1 MDASSKR
8 KAGPSEAANMPIAFN
23 DLKHQQ
29 GRIRDRIDRA
39 IARVLDHGIYIM
51 GPEVEELERTLADF
65 AGAKHAIAC
74 SSGTDA
80 LLIALM
86 ALGVGRGDAVICP
99 GFTFTATPEAIALLG
114 ATPVFADVDEATF
127 NLDPRSLE
135 AALDAARQHGLEPRV
150 ILAVDLFGQPADY
163 DAILPFAQAHG
174 LLVLADGAQSFGA
187 TTRGRKVG
195 TLGLATAT
203 SFFPAKPLGCYGD
216 GGAIFTGDD
225 ELADAMRSVRLHGRG
240 AGKYDIVR
248 VGINGRL
255 DTVQAAILLEKL
267 RIFPE
272 EIGLRQT
279 VAGTYSDGLSDAA
292 HVPRVPEGLT
302 SVWAQYTLRVPGGR
316 RDGVARTLEGQGI
329 PSGVYYP
336 RSLNRQTAYRGFPV
350 ATGGIP
356 VCERLPGEVLSL
368 PMHPYLTEAD
378 QGRVI
383 AAVARALRAKASEP
397 PLSSSSPSD
406 GRGV

>member
-80 LLIALM
+80 LLIALL

-279 VAGTYSDGLSDAA
+279 VAGNEAVDIGAVANEVELLFRHAESFEVSGKPAGHAA
-292 HVPRVPEGLT
+292 RRKSPLCRGHLCPVLEAREPRAPAGQQPLLRHPRV
-302 SVWAQYTLRVPGGR
+302 V
-316 RDGVARTLEGQGI
+316 LE
-329 PSGVYYP
+329 
-336 RSLNRQTAYRGFPV
+336 
-350 ATGGIP
+350 
-356 VCERLPGEVLSL
+356 
-368 PMHPYLTEAD
+368 HD
-378 QGRVI
+378 H
-383 AAVARALRAKASEP
+383 
-397 PLSSSSPSD
+397 
-406 GRGV
+406 